1 MSRKE
6 KIPVMKVGE
15 NLLVS
20 IQVDMTDE
28 MAINLQED
36 ILNKLESTRARGVL
50 IDISTVDIMDS
61 FLARA
66 FSDTA
71 KMASIKDA
79 VVVIVGMQP
88 AVAMTLVEF
97 GLKLEGIH
105 TAMNVDRGMELLE
118 FIKHDS
124 EEK

>member
-1 MSRKE
+1 MPRQE

-15 NLLVS
+15 NLLAS
-20 IQVDMTDE
+20 IQVDTTDE

-61 FLARA
+61 FLART
-66 FSDTA
+66 FSATA

-105 TAMNVDRGMELLE
+105 TALNVDRGMELLE
-118 FIKHDS
+118 SIKHDS